1 MENIISFVNNDQHLL
16 DAYSSTITSVV
27 HSISEAVVHIEA
39 WKKMMNRKTRQKEL
53 MPGTGSGFIIS
64 SDGFIVTNNHV
75 VQDAEKIMVTLSDG
89 RKINAEIKG
98 TDPSTDIA
106 IVKVYET
113 GFRILSF
120 ADSSL
125 LQPGQIAIAIGN
137 PLGLNQ
143 TVTAGIVSALGR
155 SLRATNGRLIDDI
168 IQTDASLNPGN
179 SGGPLVN
186 SHGYV
191 IGVNTAI
198 IPSAHGICFAVSG
211 NLASTVAGQLIMNG
225 KIKRAQ
231 LNIAGQLVNL
241 SPRMIAANKLERKTG
256 VYIFEIVPDSTAYN
270 YELKRGDIIVE
281 FEHQPV
287 SSIDD
292 LHRLLTEKT
301 VGKRINIGVLRNGR
315 KEMIAVIPGEAK

>member
-1 MENIISFVNNDQHLL
+1 MEKIISVVNDDQYLL

-27 HSISEAVVHIEA
+27 HSISEAVVHIEV
-39 WKKMMNRKTRQKEL
+39 WKKIMNRRTRQQEL

-75 VQDAEKIMVTLSDG
+75 VEGAEKIMVTLSDG
-89 RKINAEIKG
+89 RKISAEIKG

-106 IVKVYET
+106 VIKVYES

-120 ADSSL
+120 ADSAL

-137 PLGLNQ
+137 PYGLNQ

-155 SLRATNGRLIDDI
+155 SLRATNGRLIDDV

-186 SHGYV
+186 SQGYV

-198 IPSAHGICFAVSG
+198 INSAHGICFAVSS

-225 KIKRAQ
+225 KIRRAQ
-231 LNIAGQLVNL
+231 LSIAGQLINL
-241 SPRMIAANKLERKTG
+241 TSRMIAANKLEAKTG

-270 YELKRGDIIVE
+270 NELKMGDIIVE
-281 FEHQPV
+281 FEQQPV
-287 SSIDD
+287 ASIDD

-301 VGKRINIGVLRNGR
+301 VGKRIHLGVLRNGR
-315 KEMIAVIPGEAK
+315 KEMINVIPGEAK